1 MVLFEYI
8 LKIDVY
14 KQSLKSVLNQLM
26 KSKENK

>member
-14 KQSLKSVLNQLM
+14 KQSLKSDLNQLM